1 MMILVLA
8 LIGFGIYYMVKEQKG
23 TGFRSDGKTGPDET
37 LRQRYATGE
46 IDEETFIRMMKTIK
60 G

>member
-1 MMILVLA
+1 MMMLVWV
-8 LIGFGIYYMVKEQKG
+8 LIGFGIYYMIKEQKG
-23 TGFRSDGKTGPDET
+23 TGFRSDGRTGPEET
-37 LRQRYATGE
+37 LKQRYATGE

>member
-1 MMILVLA
+1 MMILIWA
-8 LIGFGIYYMVKEQKG
+8 LIGFGIYYMIREQKG
-23 TGFRSDGKTGPDET
+23 SGFGNDVKTSPEEV
-37 LRQRYATGE
+37 LKQRYATGE